1 MISPQFLKKI
11 FPVKAGKGDSLKLP
25 SRHHAQY
32 EDTNIDKVV
41 VTMTPS
47 EFKQKFSDDLQR
59 SSFDGLQDS
68 GDYGYID
75 DRKRLDTR
83 NRRVSVKIEKNHDI
97 IDNVETSMT
106 LPNPAESNER
116 NGFRYNNQSS
126 NGEFESR
133 EIYNKLAR
141 DEGGMNAQSKQ
152 RESSRNYHEGNNT
165 SLRRRK
171 RSVFEGPN
179 IESNVE
185 TGPENDF
192 GNTGSSRGKENWKRI
207 VGKVT
212 ESNQDNSNSSMSRGT
227 SRGKENWKRI
237 VRKLKESNNIGI
249 DLNSNN
255 IGDRMNEMSVTK
267 IPSTFKKIE
276 AGTSNVTACIGTSH
290 NDTTANR
297 SSGDDKSGR
306 KVSFSL
312 SGDHGSNG
320 HFETSNLRSVEVP
333 NTNNEDHGT
342 TSNGKSSKHRPS
354 TSLTM
359 VRKYS
364 GTNQNITVESDEG
377 SISTNENDEVESNWF
392 YGRPGAGSS
401 HSNEMTKELSNQDN
415 GSYYDNK
422 MHNGESNWSNI
433 TYNKIDSAGHDYV
446 TDRQFIS
453 SAKSDNFSGKS
464 NSRKTSEVVLES
476 PIHPVKEVKSGAE
489 NWAFVFERLKA
500 LNMMEK
506 VKNAKPNILDRQD
519 PDDVGSNKNETSE
532 QGYNEQDKFENDD
545 VATSEPSET
554 YESSLPDYDYD
565 HYDYGGEKKKISLW
579 AKVKHAFRRQE
590 R

>member
-1 MISPQFLKKI
+1 MSHHYDDDDDDYDFTTDSSYDYDELREGYDADLSRNYIKGREIVIKRLKDDKPIIDGRNVKKTKSKRNDIENIERYSSKALKNIEDGRRCSARNTETHGKGHSKYSHGNSTHLQYHMELRKPSPRNAKIKKGTHSYI
-11 FPVKAGKGDSLKLP
+11 HVPLEEMEGYNFNVGKSRRKVRVVKPRLPHHQDFAVNENSNLYAGSKHRFDDKNVLNEGYFILPDSYNGHDKRYHIKAGKGDSLKLP

-47 EFKQKFSDDLQR
+47 EFKQKFSGDLR
-59 SSFDGLQDS
+59 RRSFDGLQDS

-237 VRKLKESNNIGI
+237 VRKLKESNN
-249 DLNSNN
+249 
-255 IGDRMNEMSVTK
+255 K
-267 IPSTFKKIE
+267 
-276 AGTSNVTACIGTSH
+276 
-290 NDTTANR
+290 
-297 SSGDDKSGR
+297 
-306 KVSFSL
+306 
-312 SGDHGSNG
+312 
-320 HFETSNLRSVEVP
+320 
-333 NTNNEDHGT
+333 NTI
-342 TSNGKSSKHRPS
+342 R
-354 TSLTM
+354 
-359 VRKYS
+359 
-364 GTNQNITVESDEG
+364 
-377 SISTNENDEVESNWF
+377 
-392 YGRPGAGSS
+392 
-401 HSNEMTKELSNQDN
+401 
-415 GSYYDNK
+415 
-422 MHNGESNWSNI
+422 
-433 TYNKIDSAGHDYV
+433 
-446 TDRQFIS
+446 
-453 SAKSDNFSGKS
+453 
-464 NSRKTSEVVLES
+464 
-476 PIHPVKEVKSGAE
+476 
-489 NWAFVFERLKA
+489 
-500 LNMMEK
+500 
-506 VKNAKPNILDRQD
+506 
-519 PDDVGSNKNETSE
+519 
-532 QGYNEQDKFENDD
+532 
-545 VATSEPSET
+545 
-554 YESSLPDYDYD
+554 
-565 HYDYGGEKKKISLW
+565 
-579 AKVKHAFRRQE
+579 
-590 R
+590 